1 MSGIIEFL
9 SPFFRLALGDVI
21 VKVQLVLCFFFQ
33 KIRYFSYC
41 KFCETY
47 TTSRNANVKVLK
59 YFPQQK
65 RKFERDE
72 IFSRKR
78 TSRRKPYIYKRLSI
92 AESSFFQGIC
102 LNKAFCLMSLNTN

>member
-9 SPFFRLALGDVI
+9 SSFFRLALGDVI

-65 RKFERDE
+65 RNLNVMKYFLGKERQDVSH
-72 IFSRKR
+72 ISTNVFLLRKV
-78 TSRRKPYIYKRLSI
+78 P
-92 AESSFFQGIC
+92 FF
-102 LNKAFCLMSLNTN
+102 KEFV